1 MTNYKSWIA
10 SQTIWGGIATI
21 GAGLGAAFLAWQAGS
36 MEGVGAGLI
45 AAFGGVQAIIGRVK
59 ADSTI
64 GKAPA
69 A

>member
-10 SQTIWGGIATI
+10 SQSIWGGIAAI
-21 GAGLGAAFLAWQAGS
+21 GAGLGGAFIAWQAGD
-36 MEGVGAGLI
+36 MNGVGAGLL
-45 AAFGGVQAIIGRVK
+45 AAFGGVQAIVGRVK
-59 ADSTI
+59 ADAVI